1 MENQVKSITRELNI
15 FPEFMGR
22 SKHEVW
28 RELHQTNIEDTPCLE
43 HTAGVEGVIIIR
55 PDKTS
60 PLYEEVRKKWVTII
74 CPKCGWEICHK

>member
-22 SKHEVW
+22 SKNVVW
-28 RELHQTNIEDTPCLE
+28 RELHETEISDTPCPD
-43 HTAGVEGVIIIR
+43 HTTDVENVVIIR

-60 PLYEEVRKKWVTII
+60 ILYEEIRRKRVRFI
-74 CPKCGWEICHK
+74 CPKCRWEICHR